1 MGQLGSEAVII
12 QAAHATAPARSSWQT
27 PKARRGR
34 AVKRARTDSDRT
46 ITYDPANRPE
56 VANLLLLCSLCSGR
70 TPEEI
75 AGEIGDGGAGRLKQL
90 LIESLNDYLRPLR
103 SRRRELEKEPE
114 YYDMVRSLAQQLKI
128 PVLFGAVTS
137 RNDLYY
143 NSCLMVSSSGEMVD
157 RYDKLHLVPF
167 GWQ

>member
-1 MGQLGSEAVII
+1 MYHGLRDSSGLMGQLGSEAVII

-114 YYDMVRSLAQQLKI
+114 YIRGVLRKGIAAAREAGQETLSQVRRVMNMEI
-128 PVLFGAVTS
+128 
-137 RNDLYY
+137 
-143 NSCLMVSSSGEMVD
+143 
-157 RYDKLHLVPF
+157 
-167 GWQ
+167 